1 MGMRML
7 CGAATV
13 PACLVM
19 SGSAWAQGKQDF
31 TLVNKTGYI
40 LSELYVS
47 PAAAQD
53 WEEDILGKDILDDG
67 ETVDISFDRVV
78 KTCKWDLKVVYED
91 DDSSAV
97 WSAIDLCAVSR
108 ITIKYNRST
117 DTTSASFD

>member
-1 MGMRML
+1 ML
-7 CGAATV
+7 RTAFSLTLLATAALAPSLT
-13 PACLVM
+13 L
-19 SGSAWAQGKQDF
+19 AQGKQDF

-53 WEEDILGKDILDDG
+53 WEDDVLGKDVLGDG
-67 ETVDISFDRVV
+67 EALDISFNRTV

-97 WSAIDLCAVSR
+97 WSCIDLCTVSR

-117 DTTSASFD
+117 DTTSATFD

>member
-7 CGAATV
+7 FGAATV
-13 PACLVM
+13 AGSLVV
-19 SGSAWAQGKQDF
+19 SASAWAQGKQDF

-53 WEEDILGKDILDDG
+53 WEYYVLGKDVLGDG
-67 ETVDISFDRVV
+67 EALDISFNRTV

-97 WSAIDLCAVSR
+97 WSGIDLCTVSR

-117 DTTSASFD
+117 DTTSATFD